1 MRQDV
6 PSGMN
11 RMTEKATSLL
21 VSGVLCT
28 FIAAHTAHA
37 EEATQPFTLA
47 CINNGGKTIY
57 FSIDL
62 ASKKWALMKPNG
74 ERESKIQEV
83 ALQSDDVIKLKNPG
97 GYFLVNRK
105 TGAMDLIKGESRKV
119 DRISCRKHD
128 SFIPIPVDERPANKF

>member
-1 MRQDV
+1 MA
-6 PSGMN
+6 G
-11 RMTEKATSLL
+11 KANSLL
-21 VSGVLCT
+21 VYGVLWA
-28 FIAAHTAHA
+28 FVSPQAAHAQD
-37 EEATQPFTLA
+37 ATQPFTLT
-47 CINNGGKTIY
+47 CINNGGRSIY

-74 ERESKIQEV
+74 ERESKIQDV
-83 ALQSDDVIKLKNPG
+83 ALQSDDVIKLRNPG

-128 SFIPIPVDERPANKF
+128 SLIPIPADERPANKF